1 MEKAVSWLKDIL
13 RMDTTLSNE
22 KEVADYLEKI
32 FKAVGIECV
41 QIEYAAG
48 RNQLV
53 ATLKGSKPGKV
64 LAFTGHMDVVPVG
77 EIAWTHPPFSAEEKD
92 GKIYA
97 RGASDMKSG
106 LMAAVAAMIRL
117 KEQNVPLQGDI
128 KLLATVG
135 EETAAIGAKQL
146 VDLGY
151 ADDIDAL
158 VICEPSSGYIAA
170 AHKGALWL
178 RLKTLGKTAHGS
190 APQLG
195 INAVEHMF
203 YFMNE
208 FRKEFDFS
216 KDVDDLVGPSTS
228 SVNVIKGGNGT
239 NVIPDECIVEIDI
252 RTIASQNHQQIL
264 DKLNKLIDKVTK
276 EIPDFKMEVEVI
288 NDLPSVST
296 PKDDPFVK
304 IVQNSINTIAAT
316 DKPIVGASGYTDGSQ
331 FIRSKKKF
339 PILITG
345 PGLGELA
352 HQPDE
357 YIVIKD
363 YLDYIAI
370 YEDVAKKFLK

>member
-77 EIAWTHPPFSAEEKD
+77 EIAWTYPPFSAEEKD

-304 IVQNSINTIAAT
+304 IVQYSINTIAAT